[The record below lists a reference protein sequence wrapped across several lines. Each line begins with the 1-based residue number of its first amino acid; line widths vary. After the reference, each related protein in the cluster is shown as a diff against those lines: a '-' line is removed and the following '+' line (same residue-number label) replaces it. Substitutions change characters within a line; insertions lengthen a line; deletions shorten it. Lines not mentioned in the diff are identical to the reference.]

1 MNPLRICVAVAIAFT
16 SMAQA
21 GCDRGPKF
29 GPPATLT
36 KLGDLQSAA
45 VGSAVAVDPAVLI
58 LDADGRGVPGVQ
70 VTFAISAGGGSL
82 ENPSVMTDKTGTAT
96 LGGWTL
102 GTAIGS
108 NTIVGT
114 ANGVPG
120 SPVIFSA
127 LATAGPIATLTK
139 LGSDP
144 TSAPAGGNID
154 SIAVRA
160 ADQFGNP
167 VSGLTILFAVTTGGG
182 TVSPASRLT
191 LADGRAAARWTL
203 GPAFDVAN
211 TATAATQDGSR
222 SVTFSTVSTRAV
234 TAVRIADKVI
244 VVDSTGTTTP
254 TIVVTDQTGATVPGA
269 PISLA
274 TRNPAVASA
283 GASSVTGSRTGQT
296 FLVATSVDNQAARDS
311 ALVIVGNIGAPVVR
325 MTIPR
330 FDLKSDTTF
339 TVSLIVDM
347 RLGGAILGAATLH
360 LGWDPTLLTFVSDEA
375 GSTSALTAVNTTA
388 AASGALSVA
397 MASSDGVPGAVEV
410 RKLTFKA
417 SATVGKTGS
426 LAVNVI
432 DLSAAGTFTN
442 LVPVTVSG
450 TYPLRIR

>member
-1 MNPLRICVAVAIAFT
+1 
-16 SMAQA
+16 MAQA

-29 GPPATLT
+29 GPPATIT
-36 KLGDLQSAA
+36 KLGDVQSAA
-45 VGSAVAVDPAVLI
+45 AGSGVAVDPAVVI
-58 LDADGRGVPGVQ
+58 LDADGRGVPGIQ
-70 VTFAISAGGGSL
+70 VTFSISGGGGSL

-102 GTAIGS
+102 GTALGS
-108 NTIVGT
+108 NMLVAT
-114 ANGVPG
+114 ASGVPG
-120 SPVIFSA
+120 SPVTFSA

-139 LGSDP
+139 LGPDP

-167 VSGLTILFAVTTGGG
+167 VSGQTILFAVTAGGG

-203 GPAFDVAN
+203 GPSFDVSN
-211 TATAATQDGSR
+211 TATAATQEGSR
-222 SVTFSTVSTRAV
+222 SVTFSTVSTRAI
-234 TAVRIADKVI
+234 TAVRIAEHVI

-254 TIVVTDQTGATVPGA
+254 SIIATDPSGATVPGA
-269 PISLA
+269 AISLS
-274 TRNPAVASA
+274 TRNPVVASA
-283 GASSVTGSRTGQT
+283 GANSVTGSRTGQT
-296 FLVATSVDNQAARDS
+296 FLIATSVDNQAARDS

-325 MTIPR
+325 MNMPR

-347 RLGGAILGAATLH
+347 RSGGAILGAATLN
-360 LGWDPTLLTFVSDEA
+360 LGWDPTLLSFVSDEV
-375 GSTSALTAVNTTA
+375 GSTSALTVVNTTSA
-388 AASGALSVA
+388 ATGALTVA
-397 MASSDGVPGAVEV
+397 MASSDGVSGAVEV

-426 LAVNVI
+426 LAVTVI
-432 DLSAAGTFTN
+432 DLSAAGTFTD